1 MNTAAHYDVVII
13 GSGPAGTLCGIE
25 CRKKGLSV
33 LCIEKEQ
40 FPRFHIGESLTGNA
54 GQIIRDLGLA
64 EAMDA
69 AGFPAKPGVNV
80 IGSLSRNEFFI
91 PILAPTWQVRRSDF
105 DQLLKNKA
113 IEHGVHYQT
122 GLVKDV
128 IQQQGKVLGAVYKV
142 GDSEFQVYSKVL
154 VDASGQQ
161 TFLSRKGI
169 AGKREIEFFSQ
180 QIASFAHFEGAERD
194 LPPFSTNTT
203 ILYSK
208 QYHWSWIIPISP
220 TVDSLG
226 IVIPKELYYQEC
238 NNPEDAMVWGMEH
251 ISPEL
256 KRRFSHATRLSK
268 PESMADFS
276 YRIEPFVG
284 DGWLCIGDAHRFL
297 DPIFSYGVSFALK
310 EGIHAAAA
318 IGQAISTGQWKSP
331 FYAFRD
337 WSNGGQQI
345 AADLIRY
352 FWIYPI
358 FFGYQ
363 MQNPDLRDEVIRLL
377 GGCCFDCKDWKAPMI
392 FRKAIEE
399 YDRKQ
404 LAAKQTV
411 YQPAMAL

>member
-1 MNTAAHYDVVII
+1 MNGFNSYDVIII
-13 GSGPAGTLCGIE
+13 GSGPAGSLCGIE

-64 EAMDA
+64 EEMNT
-69 AGFPAKPGVNV
+69 AGFPDKPGVNV
-80 IGSLSRNEFFI
+80 IGSLSKNEFFI

-105 DQLLKNKA
+105 DNMIKRRA
-113 IEHGVHYQT
+113 VEHGVEYKL
-122 GLVKDV
+122 GLVTDV
-128 IQQQGKVLGAVYKV
+128 IREGEKVVGARYKAD
-142 GDSEFQVYSKVL
+142 GIEHQVRSKVL
-154 VDASGQQ
+154 VDASGQN

-169 AGKREIEFFSQ
+169 AGKRQIEFFSQ
-180 QIASFAHFEGAERD
+180 QIASFAHYKGVERD

-220 TVDSLG
+220 DTDSLG
-226 IVIPKELYYQEC
+226 VVIPKDLYFKEC
-238 NNPEDAMVWGMEH
+238 KNPDDAIEWGMEH

-256 KRRFSHATRLSK
+256 KRRFKNAERQGDAQ
-268 PESMADFS
+268 SMADFS

-297 DPIFSYGVSFALK
+297 DPIFSYGVSFAMK
-310 EGIHAAAA
+310 EGIRAAEA
-318 IGQAISTGQWKSP
+318 IAEVVNGQDWKVP
-331 FYAFRD
+331 FYAYRD

-377 GGCCFDCKDWKAPMI
+377 GGCCFDCEGWKAPTI
-392 FRKAIEE
+392 FRNSIEE
-399 YDRKQ
+399 YDRKN
-404 LAAKQTV
+404 LAS
-411 YQPAMAL
+411 

>member
-1 MNTAAHYDVVII
+1 MSAFKSYDVVII
-13 GSGPAGTLCGIE
+13 GSGPAGSLCGIE

-33 LCIEKEQ
+33 LCIEKDE

-64 EAMDA
+64 EEMDA
-69 AGFPAKPGVNV
+69 AGFPDKPGVNV
-80 IGSLSRNEFFI
+80 IGSLSKNEFFI

-105 DQLLKNKA
+105 DNMLKRKA
-113 IEHGVHYQT
+113 LEHGVEYQQ

-128 IQQQGKVLGAVYKV
+128 IKHEGKVVGAIYKA
-142 GDSEFQVYSKVL
+142 DDMEHQVRSKVL
-154 VDASGQQ
+154 VDASGQN
-161 TFLSRKGI
+161 TFLSRKGV

-180 QIASFAHFEGAERD
+180 QIASFAHYKGVERD

-220 TVDSLG
+220 DTDSLG
-226 IVIPKELYYQEC
+226 IVIPKDLYYKEC
-238 NNPEDAMVWGMEH
+238 KNPDDAIEWGMEN
-251 ISPEL
+251 ISPEIR
-256 KRRFSHATRLSK
+256 RRFQNAERLGDSQ
-268 PESMADFS
+268 SMADFS

-297 DPIFSYGVSFALK
+297 DPIFSYGVSFAMK
-310 EGIHAAAA
+310 EGIRAADA
-318 IGQAISTGQWKSP
+318 IKQAIDGNEWKTP
-331 FYAFRD
+331 FYAYRD

-377 GGCCFDCKDWKAPMI
+377 GGCCFDCEGWKAPTI
-392 FRKAIEE
+392 FRNAIEE

-404 LAAKQTV
+404 MV
-411 YQPAMAL
+411 G

>member
-1 MNTAAHYDVVII
+1 MNMIKSYDVVII
-13 GSGPAGTLCGIE
+13 GSGPAGSLCGIE

-33 LCIEKEQ
+33 LCVEKEE

-64 EAMDA
+64 EQMTA
-69 AGFPAKPGVNV
+69 AGFPDKPGVNV
-80 IGSLSRNEFFI
+80 IGSLSKNEFFI

-105 DQLLKNKA
+105 DHMLKEKA
-113 IEHGVHYQT
+113 LEHGVEYLT
-122 GLVKDV
+122 ALVKDV
-128 IQQQGKVLGAVYKV
+128 IKHEGKVVGAIYKK
-142 GDSEFQVYSKVL
+142 DDMEYQVRSKVL
-154 VDASGQQ
+154 VDASGQA

-180 QIASFAHFEGAERD
+180 QIASFAHFEGVERD
-194 LPPFSTNTT
+194 MPPFSTNTT

-220 TVDSLG
+220 TTDSLG
-226 IVIPKELYYQEC
+226 IVIPKDLYYQEC
-238 NNPEDAMVWGMEH
+238 KNPEDAMAWGMEN
-251 ISPEL
+251 ISPEI
-256 KRRFSHATRLSK
+256 KRRFRNATRTST

-310 EGIHAAAA
+310 EGIRAAEA
-318 IGQAISTGQWKSP
+318 IDQAIKNDDWKTP

-377 GGCCFDCKDWKAPMI
+377 GGCCFDCEGWKAPMI

-404 LAAKQTV
+404 MV
-411 YQPAMAL
+411 G

>member
-1 MNTAAHYDVVII
+1 MEGFKHYDVVII
-13 GSGPAGTLCGIE
+13 GSGPAGSLCGIE
-25 CRKKGLSV
+25 CRKKGMSV

-64 EAMDA
+64 DEMNA
-69 AGFPAKPGVNV
+69 AGFPDKPGVNV
-80 IGSLSRNEFFI
+80 IGSLSNNEFFI

-105 DQLLKNKA
+105 DSMIKRRA
-113 IEHGVHYQT
+113 VEHGVEYQI

-128 IQQQGKVLGAVYKV
+128 IQDQGKVVGAIYTAN
-142 GDSEFQVYSKVL
+142 DIEHQVRSKVL
-154 VDASGQQ
+154 VDASGQS

-169 AGKREIEFFSQ
+169 AGKRQIEFFSQ
-180 QIASFAHFEGAERD
+180 QIASFAHYQGVERD

-208 QYHWSWIIPISP
+208 QYHWSWIIPISAD
-220 TVDSLG
+220 TDSLG
-226 IVIPKELYYQEC
+226 IVIPKDLYYQEC
-238 NNPEDAMVWGMEH
+238 KNPDEAIAWGMEH

-256 KRRFSHATRLSK
+256 KRRFKNAERIAE
-268 PESMADFS
+268 PQSMADFS

-297 DPIFSYGVSFALK
+297 DPIFSYGVSFAMK
-310 EGIHAAAA
+310 EGIQAATA
-318 IGQAISTGQWKSP
+318 IEQAINSQDWQTP
-331 FYAFRD
+331 FYAYRD

-377 GGCCFDCKDWKAPMI
+377 GGCCFDCEGWKAPTI
-392 FRKAIEE
+392 FRNAIAE

-404 LAAKQTV
+404 
-411 YQPAMAL
+411 MAG

>member
-1 MNTAAHYDVVII
+1 MNGFTHYDVVII
-13 GSGPAGTLCGIE
+13 GSGPAGSLCGIE
-25 CRKKGLSV
+25 CRKKGMSV

-64 EAMDA
+64 DAMDA
-69 AGFPAKPGVNV
+69 AGFPDKPGVNV
-80 IGSLSRNEFFI
+80 IGSLSKNEFFI

-105 DQLLKNKA
+105 DNMIKQKA
-113 IEHGVHYQT
+113 VEHGVEYQLGMVT
-122 GLVKDV
+122 DV
-128 IQQQGKVLGAVYKV
+128 IREGDKVVGAVYKAD
-142 GDSEFQVYSKVL
+142 GIEHQVRSKVL
-154 VDASGQQ
+154 VDASGQN

-169 AGKREIEFFSQ
+169 AGKRQIEFFSQ
-180 QIASFAHFEGAERD
+180 QIASFAHYKGVERD

-220 TVDSLG
+220 DTDSLG
-226 IVIPKELYYQEC
+226 VVIPKDLYYKEC
-238 NNPEDAMVWGMEH
+238 KNPDDAIEWGMEH

-256 KRRFSHATRLSK
+256 KRRFKNAERQGESQ
-268 PESMADFS
+268 SMADFS

-297 DPIFSYGVSFALK
+297 DPIFSYGVSFAMK
-310 EGIHAAAA
+310 EGIRAAEA
-318 IGQAISTGQWKSP
+318 IEQVVNGQDWKAP
-331 FYAFRD
+331 FYAYRD

-377 GGCCFDCKDWKAPMI
+377 GGCCFDCKDWKAPAI
-392 FRKAIEE
+392 FRNAIEE

-404 LAAKQTV
+404 
-411 YQPAMAL
+411 MAS